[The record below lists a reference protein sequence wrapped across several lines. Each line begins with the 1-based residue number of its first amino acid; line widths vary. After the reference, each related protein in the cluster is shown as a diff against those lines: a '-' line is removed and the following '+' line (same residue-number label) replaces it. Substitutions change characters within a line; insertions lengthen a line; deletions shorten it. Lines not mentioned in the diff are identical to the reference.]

1 MTGPARFWTR
11 TAPLATAAAAALF
24 LSGPAV
30 LAHNNPQFEETLI
43 QTVAVEAPAAAEPA
57 SSQPFELSFPPRTV
71 ELVWKV
77 SGDKADAVQF
87 SVEADGKTVATE
99 VHHGQ
104 VTPRVKAGQFRLV
117 DVKGAGFPLT
127 IEVFANVIAKK

>member
-1 MTGPARFWTR
+1 MTGMGRLGMRLGSLGAV
-11 TAPLATAAAAALF
+11 TAIL
-24 LSGPAV
+24 LSSQAV
-30 LAHNNPQFEETLI
+30 LAHNNPQIEETLI
-43 QTVAVEAPAAAEPA
+43 QTVAIEAPAAAD
-57 SSQPFELSFPPRTV
+57 SVTSQPFELTYPPRTI

-77 SGDKADAVQF
+77 SGDKAEAVQF
-87 SVEADGKTVATE
+87 SIEADGKTVANE

-117 DVKGAGFPLT
+117 DVKGASFPLK